1 MVYKNKFERFFSLR
15 NVVVAF
21 VVIYF
26 AVFLFYPIF
35 RAFAGSMHNWNPMI
49 DTWKFVGW
57 DNFKAVL
64 GDKLFWTSMSNTMI
78 FTIAATFFRLLIGL
92 ALAMALYSKMI
103 KHKTFWQ
110 ALFYLPTITPLVAI
124 SFVWIWLYD
133 PQFGLVDK
141 LTGLDINWLKDSKY
155 ALVGI
160 ILMTIWKDFG
170 YATVI
175 YLGGLMG
182 LPEENI
188 EAAEMDGASYWQ
200 RFVYIILP
208 LLKPT
213 TIFILITSLISYLQ
227 TYVQIMIMTQGGPG
241 TSTYTISYLI
251 YDKAFVQY
259 NFGEASAMSIIL
271 FIIIAILT
279 MIMFKVTGEAKDL

>member
-1 MVYKNKFERFFSLR
+1 MVFKNKYERLFSLR

-21 VVIYF
+21 VVVYF
-26 AVFLFYPIF
+26 AVFLVYPIF
-35 RAFAGSMHNWNPMI
+35 RAFTGSMHNWNPMI
-49 DTWKFVGW
+49 NTWKYVGF

-64 GDKLFWTSMSNTMI
+64 SNKLFWSSISNTLI
-78 FTIAATFFRLLIGL
+78 FTVVATFFRIVLGL

-103 KHKTFWQ
+103 KHKTIWQ
-110 ALFYLPTITPLVAI
+110 AIFYMPTITPLVAI

-133 PQFGLVDK
+133 PQFGLIDK
-141 LTGLDINWLKDSKY
+141 VTGLDINWLKDSQW
-155 ALVGI
+155 ALIGI

-170 YATVI
+170 YATVM
-175 YLGGLMG
+175 YLGGLMA
-182 LPEENI
+182 LPEENL
-188 EAAEMDGASYWQ
+188 ESAEMDGANAWQ
-200 RFVYIILP
+200 RFQYIILP

-213 TIFILITSLISYLQ
+213 TIFILITSLINYLQ

-271 FIIIAILT
+271 FVIIAILT
-279 MIMFKVTGEAKDL
+279 AVMFKVTGEAKDL

>member
-1 MVYKNKFERFFSLR
+1 MAYKNKFERLFSLR

-21 VVIYF
+21 IVVDF
-26 AVFLFYPIF
+26 AVFLIYPII

-49 DTWKFVGW
+49 DTWKYVGW
-57 DNFKAVL
+57 DNFKSVL
-64 GDKLFWTSMSNTMI
+64 TDKLFWTSMSNTLI
-78 FTIAATFFRLLIGL
+78 FTVAATFFRLFIGL
-92 ALAMALYSKMI
+92 ALAMALYSRMI
-103 KHKTFWQ
+103 KHKTIWQ
-110 ALFYLPTITPLVAI
+110 AIFYLPTITPLVAI
-124 SFVWIWLYD
+124 SFVWMWLYD

-155 ALVGI
+155 ALIGI

-170 YATVI
+170 YATVM

-182 LPEENI
+182 LPEEDL
-188 EAAEMDGASYWQ
+188 EAAEMDGASTWQ

-213 TIFILITSLISYLQ
+213 TIFILITSLINYLQ

-271 FIIIAILT
+271 FVIIAILT
-279 MIMFKVTGEAKDL
+279 IIMFKVTGEAKDL

>member
-1 MVYKNKFERFFSLR
+1 MTYKNKYERIFSLR
-15 NVVVAF
+15 NVVVTF
-21 VVIYF
+21 VIVYF
-26 AVFLFYPIF
+26 AIFLVYPIY
-35 RAFAGSMHNWNPMI
+35 RAFTGSMHTWNPMV
-49 DTWKFVGW
+49 DTWKYIGW
-57 DNFKAVL
+57 ANFEAVL
-64 GDKLFWTSMSNTMI
+64 KNKLFWSSMSNTLVL
-78 FTIAATFFRLLIGL
+78 TAVATFFRIVIGL
-92 ALAMALYSKMI
+92 LLAMALYSKMV

-110 ALFYLPTITPLVAI
+110 AIFYLPTITPLVAI

-133 PQFGLVDK
+133 PQFGLIDK
-141 LTGLDINWLKDSKY
+141 ITGANINWLKDSKW
-155 ALVGI
+155 ALIAV

-170 YATVI
+170 YATVM

-182 LPEENI
+182 LPGENL
-188 EAAEMDGASYWQ
+188 EAAEIDGASSWQ
-200 RFVYIILP
+200 RFWYIILP

-251 YDKAFVQY
+251 YDTAFVQY
-259 NFGEASAMSIIL
+259 NFGEASAMSIVL

-279 MIMFKVTGEAKDL
+279 AVMFKITGEAKES